1 MRVRRRSFWVGN
13 ALGVGYGVLASSSAA
28 FRAGRGKK
36 CTGDV
41 VRCLQSCF
49 SECMAPFLA
58 LEAGIIFVVNCPFLL
73 IAVAGTE
80 KAAFK
85 NRLTARGESEQGS
98 LASKSRAKEDAG
110 CISLYFMAK
119 PITK

>member
-1 MRVRRRSFWVGN
+1 MPWGLAVGFF
-13 ALGVGYGVLASSSAA
+13 ASSSAA

-36 CTGDV
+36 CSRDV

-49 SECMAPFLA
+49 SECRAPFLA

-85 NRLTARGESEQGS
+85 NRQ
-98 LASKSRAKEDAG
+98 
-110 CISLYFMAK
+110 
-119 PITK
+119 